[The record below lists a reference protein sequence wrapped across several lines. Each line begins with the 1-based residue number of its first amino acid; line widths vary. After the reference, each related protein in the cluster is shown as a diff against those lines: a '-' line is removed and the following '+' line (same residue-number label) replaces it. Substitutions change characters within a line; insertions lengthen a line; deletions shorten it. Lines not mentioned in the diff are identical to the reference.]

1 MKTIV
6 YIDGQNFL
14 YKVSEILIEAG
25 VVVNKQEVCSVD
37 IPKLLSCILD
47 REFEIRFYGVK
58 KIRRCLDYGDEIRQ
72 KSVTF
77 ADNLRRTRNFLAKT
91 GVKYIEAG
99 KLRVRDS
106 DVCKKC
112 KSQDYRFQ
120 EKGVDVGLAVDM
132 VRDALTDNVDQIVL
146 VSSDTDLIPAVL
158 AAKDAGK
165 HITYIGFDNKL
176 TGALV
181 AKADKTQVL
190 RDKEI
195 IENYIQN

>member
-1 MKTIV
+1 MKTTV

-25 VVVNKQEVCSVD
+25 VVTNKQEVCFMN
-37 IPKLLSCILD
+37 IPKLLSGVLD
-47 REFEIRFYGVK
+47 SDFEVRFYGVK
-58 KIRRCLDYGDEIRQ
+58 KIRRCLDYGDEIKQ
-72 KSVTF
+72 KSITF

-132 VRDALTDNVDQIVL
+132 VRDALTNNVDRIVL
-146 VSSDTDLIPAVL
+146 VSSDTDLIPAIL
-158 AAKDAGK
+158 AAKEAGK
-165 HITYIGFDNKL
+165 HITYVGFDNRL

-181 AKADKTQVL
+181 AKVDKTQVL
-190 RDKEI
+190 RDREI
-195 IENYIQN
+195 IESYIQG